1 LTLKTNSLTWHDDVK
16 LYQDA
21 LSGNAN
27 SAKSLV
33 KKLSPKAL
41 ALAFRMTQ
49 NMDVAQDC
57 VQDAF
62 MKLFYKSKFEGSAK
76 ISTYFHTIVSRNC
89 LDYLKIK
96 QLTIPLDSVEDSV
109 LEEYLIDENI
119 QIQTNNTLLEKAL
132 NLLSLRQR
140 LAILL
145 WAYDDA
151 TSNSIGEFLNID
163 ENAANQLL
171 FRAKANLKKELL
183 RLGYE

>member
-1 LTLKTNSLTWHDDVK
+1 
-16 LYQDA
+16 
-21 LSGNAN
+21 
-27 SAKSLV
+27 
-33 KKLSPKAL
+33 
-41 ALAFRMTQ
+41 M
-49 NMDVAQDC
+49 
-57 VQDAF
+57 
-62 MKLFYKSKFEGSAK
+62 
-76 ISTYFHTIVSRNC
+76 
-89 LDYLKIK
+89 
-96 QLTIPLDSVEDSV
+96 

-171 FRAKANLKKELL
+171 FRAKANLKKELV